1 MDWQYNT
8 YTIPLLIAAAVSS
21 AVALFAWRRRPAP
34 AAAPLTAAMMTVVFW
49 AMAYALE
56 LASIDLAAKIMWAKV
71 QYLGIVCVAVSW
83 LVFALAYS
91 EKEGWLTP
99 LIKALLAVAPPATL
113 AMVFTNE
120 THSLIWRDVALDASN
135 SVPVLLFSYGDGF
148 WVLTGFS
155 YLLLLA
161 STVLLVKGT
170 MRSPQLYRGQAT
182 VLLVGVMVP
191 WVGHALRISGLSPFR
206 HLDLTPFAFTVSGL
220 ASALGLFRFRLLDIL
235 PVARDAVVEG
245 MIDGMIV
252 LDTRDRI
259 VDINPAAQQAAH
271 REGSE
276 IIGQPIDVIL
286 PMWTDLAEQCE
297 EMMESRS
304 EIVLGEG
311 EAARWFDL
319 RISPLHDRRG
329 RFSGRLGILRD
340 VSQRKRAEEAL
351 QYRVEF
357 EELIITLSANFID
370 QTADKVDTGINQALQ
385 AIGRF
390 AAVDRSYVFLLSEDE
405 KRLDGTHEW
414 CAEGIASRTHN
425 SQGLPSDAMLWLLE
439 RLDELD
445 EIHIPCVDDLP
456 PEAETEKRILQSQ
469 SVQSLVVVPMTYA
482 GALVGFVG
490 FDSVQCKKHWS
501 DDAVTLLGIVG
512 DIFVN
517 ALVRKGGEEKLRKAR
532 DELETRVKERT
543 SELDSA
549 NKAMRKEVVE
559 RRRAEG
565 EILRLLQRAQ
575 EQADQVQQ
583 IISTVPEGMVLLD
596 GEARILLA
604 NPLSRKYLSLLANA
618 DVGDRLTHLG
628 GRPVQDLLVPPPR
641 GLPHEVRANTPDR
654 RWVFELLAQPMKAN
668 PGPRGWVLVLRDVT
682 DEQEFQQAVER
693 QERLAAVGQMAAGV
707 AHDFN
712 NIMTAIVLYSQLMSN
727 GPSLTAKERK
737 QLATIRQQGL
747 RATDLIQQIL
757 DFSRQSVMERQSFN
771 LLPLVKE
778 LEKLMVRTFPA
789 SVRLEVCY
797 DDEGYTVN
805 ADPTRMQQ
813 VIMNL
818 ALNAR
823 DAMSNEGHLLIRLRR
838 LELVPDVYP
847 PCPGMTPGD
856 WAHIAVSDTGT
867 GISPEVLPH
876 IFEPFFTTK
885 PLGQG
890 TGLGLAQVYGI
901 VREHGGHIDVQ
912 TKVGQGSTFSI
923 YLPVAPVSATETYLS
938 EIYSPIQGRG
948 ETILVVEDDAPTRD
962 AVRDSLEMLNYRV
975 LEAANGLEALA
986 VYGSAAKVDLVLT
999 DMVMPEMGGKE
1010 LIEELTRDI
1019 PPAKMVAMT
1028 GYVLAED
1035 IQALGKEL
1043 SIEVLRKPL
1052 NVNSLSRV
1060 ISQTLD
1066 VDRHTEKHASRQGAL
1081 NG

>member
-21 AVALFAWRRRPAP
+21 AVALYAWRRRHAP

-56 LASIDLAAKIMWAKV
+56 LASIDLAAKILWAKV

-91 EKEGWLTP
+91 GKEGWLTP
-99 LIKALLAVAPPATL
+99 LIKALLAVAPPLTL
-113 AMVFTNE
+113 ATVFTNDA
-120 THSLIWRDVALDASN
+120 HSLIWRDITLDTSN
-135 SVPVLLFSYGDGF
+135 SVPVLMFSYGDGF

-155 YLLLLA
+155 YLMLLA
-161 STVLLVKGT
+161 STVMLVKGVV
-170 MRSPQLYRGQAT
+170 RSPQLYRGQAA
-182 VLLVGVMVP
+182 VLLVGVMAP
-191 WVGHALRISGLSPFR
+191 WMGHALRISGLSPFR
-206 HLDLTPFAFTVSGL
+206 HLDLTPFAFTASGL
-220 ASALGLFRFRLLDIL
+220 ASAFGLFRFRLLDIL

-252 LDTRDRI
+252 LDTKDRI
-259 VDINPAAQQAAH
+259 ADINPAAQQAVGH
-271 REGSE
+271 EGSKIIGRPIATILPIWPELIERDSEGAETRSE
-276 IIGQPIDVIL
+276 II
-286 PMWTDLAEQCE
+286 
-297 EMMESRS
+297 
-304 EIVLGEG
+304 LGEG

-319 RISPLHDRRG
+319 RISLLHDRRG

-340 VSQRKRAEEAL
+340 VSQRKRAEEAV

-370 QTADKVDTGINQALQ
+370 LAANKVDTGINRALQ
-385 AIGRF
+385 AIGQF
-390 AAVDRSYVFLLSEDE
+390 AAVDRSYVFLLSENE
-405 KRLDGTHEW
+405 KKLDSTHEW
-414 CAEGIASRTHN
+414 CAEGIASRTH
-425 SQGLPSDAMLWLLE
+425 SMRGLPSDAMPWLLE
-439 RLDELD
+439 RLDEFD

-456 PEAETEKRILQSQ
+456 PEAEAEKRILQSQ
-469 SVQSLVVVPMTYA
+469 RVQSLVVVPMTYA
-482 GALVGFVG
+482 SSLVGFVG
-490 FDSVQCKKHWS
+490 FDSVRCKKSWS
-501 DDAVTLLGIVG
+501 DDTVTLLGIVG

-517 ALVRKGGEEKLRKAR
+517 ALVRKEGEKKLRKAR
-532 DELETRVKERT
+532 DELETRVQERT
-543 SELDSA
+543 SELD
-549 NKAMRKEVVE
+549 KAIKALRGEVVE

-596 GEARILLA
+596 ANARILLA
-604 NPLSRKYLSLLANA
+604 NPLSREYLSVLANA
-618 DVGDRLTHLG
+618 AVGDSLTHLG

-654 RWVFELLAQPMKAN
+654 RRVFELLAQPMKAS
-668 PGPRGWVLVLRDVT
+668 PGPAGWVLVIRDVT

-693 QERLAAVGQMAAGV
+693 QGRLAAVGQMAAGV

-797 DDEGYTVN
+797 DDDGYMVN

-838 LELVPDVYP
+838 LDLVPDVYP
-847 PCPGMTPGD
+847 PCPGMTAGN
-856 WAHIAVSDTGT
+856 WAHVAVSDTGT
-867 GISPEVLPH
+867 GIPPEVLPH

-901 VREHGGHIDVQ
+901 VTEHGGHIDVK
-912 TKVGQGSTFSI
+912 TEVGQGSTFSI
-923 YLPVAPVSATETYLS
+923 YLPVAPVSETETYLS

-948 ETILVVEDDAPTRD
+948 ETILLVEDDTPTRD

-975 LEAANGLEALA
+975 LEAANGLQALD
-986 VYGSAAKVDLVLT
+986 VYSSEAKVDLVLT

-1010 LIEELTRDI
+1010 LIKELTRDI

-1028 GYVLAED
+1028 GYALPED

-1066 VDRHTEKHASRQGAL
+1066 VDQETEKQAAPEGEFV
-1081 NG
+1081 G